1 MPEQIVKAPMKA
13 RVIEF
18 LVQQGASVTEQ
29 DVVCNIEAL
38 KMEVPVMSP
47 AAGTIKELNASPG
60 DNVAAGDALFTVE
73 T

>member
-18 LVQQGASVTEQ
+18 LLKQGDSVKEQQA
-29 DVVCNIEAL
+29 VCNIEAL
-38 KMEVPVMSP
+38 KMEVPIMSP
-47 AAGTIKELNASPG
+47 ATGTVKELNASPG
-60 DNVAAGDALFTVE
+60 DKVQAGDPLFTIE